1 MGLPIEDA
9 TRSNC
14 EYIKHTACRTK
25 IALSY
30 FWFDFVLQ
38 RFQKRMFVLDGNCL
52 RYYDKPKVRGQT
64 FVLEIKFTQYL

>member
-14 EYIKHTACRTK
+14 EYIKHTACRTNCFNN
-25 IALSY
+25 LSH
-30 FWFDFVLQ
+30 FWLDFVSQ

-52 RYYDKPKVRGQT
+52 RYYDRPKVRH
-64 FVLEIKFTQYL
+64 LS